1 MRSYKLVECFYL
13 FLFPHISVLKESI
26 HMNVIEINRS
36 FRQVFSF
43 SKKQI
48 QTTCGYLVKR
58 ESLLTWSK
66 RLFFRLY
73 KENRDDN
80 KK

>member
-1 MRSYKLVECFYL
+1 M
-13 FLFPHISVLKESI
+13 FLFIFISSHFCFKRKYTYECDRNKQI
-26 HMNVIEINRS
+26 IK
-36 FRQVFSF
+36 RQVFSF